1 MLSLV
6 RPRCFIPIHG
16 TFRQRSRHARVGA
29 RLTGNL
35 PDRVEIIVAENGD
48 VLHFDRSGGW
58 VADKVPAGRVLIDGT
73 SSSSGLRDDVLRDRR
88 HLAEDGLVVPV
99 LAINKQTGCVEGV
112 PDLITRGL
120 NVEQGADSPLRDA
133 SRLILELVE
142 SASVEER
149 TDYGMMK
156 DKISVELRRFF
167 RKRLGQRPL
176 VLPVIM
182 EI

>member
-1 MLSLV
+1 ML
-6 RPRCFIPIHG
+6 
-16 TFRQRSRHARVGA
+16 
-29 RLTGNL
+29 
-35 PDRVEIIVAENGD
+35 
-48 VLHFDRSGGW
+48 
-58 VADKVPAGRVLIDGT
+58 
-73 SSSSGLRDDVLRDRR
+73 
-88 HLAEDGLVVPV
+88 
-99 LAINKQTGCVEGV
+99 EGV

-120 NVEQGADSPLRDA
+120 AVESGADSPLHDA
-133 SRLILELVE
+133 SRLITELVE
-142 SASVEER
+142 TASLEER